1 MFMLCNDNNKPH
13 LFINLNLSDE
23 RCIDKVLSFLKQ
35 TEKPISFDTLSF
47 ALGVKKFHLA
57 ILLSRLE
64 KQGYV
69 KRAYKR
75 TNTYWQA
82 IKNVDNVEIVNNF
95 GMKKRK
101 RGEKN
106 GGQQNITTRTI

>member
-1 MFMLCNDNNKPH
+1 MLSNSNNKPH
-13 LFINLNLSDE
+13 LFINLSDE

-35 TEKPISFDTLSF
+35 TEKPISFDTLAF
-47 ALGVKKFHLA
+47 ALGIKKFHLA

-69 KRAYKR
+69 KRAYNHL
-75 TNTYWQA
+75 TTYWQA
-82 IKNVDNVEIVNNF
+82 VKNVDNVEIVDGF